1 MAEAVLEDKEELE
14 QEFLAFLHGAGI
26 PENSIFRGP
35 CFQIPGLRTWRREL
49 FAWFGRLLGAER
61 DDEGSRCY
69 ADMAILDLESSEYVA
84 LIEFRLCLTDEIE
97 TEIAQFFRGIMN
109 CIGVKPPVF
118 LISPSM
124 TSGFRICQLREN
136 GVWQTL
142 PQQSFPSYTTLVA
155 GHAAERKF
163 IEEASRGRAL
173 DHFTITCHAL
183 AAVLGLIS
191 LASLGRLASLTDN
204 EMLLLGL
211 AALLVIAPHSIG
223 IRLSN
228 AKHKP
233 RLGRTRA
240 APR

>member
-14 QEFLAFLHGAGI
+14 QEFLAFLHGAGF
-26 PENSIFRGP
+26 PEESVFRGP
-35 CFQIPGLRTWRREL
+35 CFQIPGLRTWRRAL
-49 FAWFGRLLGAER
+49 FAWFGRLLGADREEER
-61 DDEGSRCY
+61 SPCY
-69 ADMAILDLESSEYVA
+69 ADMAVLDLENSEYVA
-84 LIEFRLCLTDEIE
+84 LIEFRLRLTDEIE
-97 TEIAQFFRGIMN
+97 TEIAQFFRGILN
-109 CIGVKPPVF
+109 CVTVKPPVF

-136 GVWQTL
+136 GVWQPM
-142 PQQSFPSYTTLVA
+142 PQRSFPGYKTLVA
-155 GHAAERKF
+155 GHEAERKF
-163 IEEASRGRAL
+163 MEEASRGRAL
-173 DHFTITCHAL
+173 DHFTVTCHAL
-183 AAVLGLIS
+183 AGVLGLIS
-191 LASLGRLASLTDN
+191 LASLGKLASLTDN

-233 RLGRTRA
+233 RLLRPRA